1 MNYNKN
7 YTITYDEQVKGWTSF
22 HSFNPEW
29 ILGMNNNMFTFK
41 NGELYI
47 HNSDDVPRNTFYGTQ
62 YPSKISMMFNDSPS
76 EIKEL
81 KGISLEGNYSWDS
94 LITAFVS
101 NIDDNMISSIDSV
114 EFEKKEGIWYAY
126 ARRNED
132 SGQLDSKS
140 AYGIGVVENIAGN
153 TIKIKGFSDLIV
165 SGDSLVKGSN
175 LSVIGKIE
183 TSERDGDYTNLTLN
197 STSGLSIG
205 DFVIGTK
212 NPRIEGGNLRGY
224 TIRVDLEITKNDKV
238 ELFAVNNEVIKSNP

>member
-1 MNYNKN
+1 
-7 YTITYDEQVKGWTSF
+7 
-22 HSFNPEW
+22 
-29 ILGMNNNMFTFK
+29 
-41 NGELYI
+41 
-47 HNSDDVPRNTFYGTQ
+47 
-62 YPSKISMMFNDSPS
+62 
-76 EIKEL
+76 
-81 KGISLEGNYSWDS
+81 
-94 LITAFVS
+94 
-101 NIDDNMISSIDSV
+101 MISSIDSV

-140 AYGIGVVENIAGN
+140 AYGIGVVDSINGN

-175 LSVIGKIE
+175 LTVIGKIE

-205 DFVIGTK
+205 DFLIGTK